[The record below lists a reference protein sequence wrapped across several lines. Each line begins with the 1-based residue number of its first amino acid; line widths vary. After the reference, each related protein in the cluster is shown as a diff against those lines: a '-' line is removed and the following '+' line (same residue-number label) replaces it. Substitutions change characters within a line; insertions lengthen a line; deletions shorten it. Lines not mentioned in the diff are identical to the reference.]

1 MSTPGS
7 KRNAERLRVLPAGI
21 LDAMREPAA
30 VLDTSLRILNAGPA
44 FCRFWGRSPDQ
55 TEGRRLDELTEQLS
69 APTLNEIF
77 APLLGSSAGPD
88 HETPEVAFDLSGS
101 LPMRMSAR
109 RIDAEGNAPG
119 FILLT
124 LADPADGGRTAT
136 VPGNEDERRFRI
148 LADAAF
154 EGIAFTRKGTFVD
167 LNDRLARMLGYR
179 RDELIGSPVA
189 DCVAL
194 EDRSRVTAFMAE
206 GRLEPYEHL
215 ALRKDGTTFPVQIR
229 VRASIIDGR
238 ETRITAIRDITERK
252 KAEEA
257 LALTQF
263 TIDRASL
270 GCSWI
275 RRDGRFFY
283 VNDHICR
290 SLGYSRQELL
300 QMSVMDIDPGFDMQI
315 WDDYWTLLLR
325 DNVRTFETN
334 HQRKDGTI
342 FPVEITANYV
352 AFGGMDYSCA
362 FSTDISERKR
372 VQETLLRSQFS
383 IDRASEAIF
392 WMGREGDFLYVND
405 QACRSLGYTREEL
418 MGLHLWD
425 IDPHFPKE
433 RWQIQWQEMMV
444 AGNRIFETIH
454 RRKDGTDF
462 PVEISSN
469 HIMYNQ
475 TEHHHVAFVRD
486 ISYRKRAEAEQ
497 SKLEAQ
503 LHQAQKMES
512 IGRLAGGVAH
522 DFNNMLG
529 VILGYADLIKA
540 DLATDPPLLKKV
552 LEIEKAAKHSRDIT
566 TQLLAFSRKQ
576 VVSPQVLNLNAR
588 IRDLQKTLARLIGE
602 DIDLQVFAG
611 DGLWTVRFDPIQIE
625 QILINLAV
633 NARDAM
639 PGGGKLTIETVN
651 NRIDE
656 AYCQEHA
663 GFIPG
668 DFVRLSMS
676 DNGSGMEPET
686 LAHVFEPFFTT
697 KEVGKGT
704 GLGLATVYGIVKQ
717 GGGFIN
723 AYSEPGQGTTFTIY
737 LPREDEDGTLVAP
750 SDEVSMAAGK
760 ETVLLVEDDE
770 MVRVMTR
777 TMLERIGY
785 TVLAVSTP
793 EAALAFFEG
802 DGPTADLLM
811 TDVVMPVMNGKELHD
826 RIAAIRPDIKTLF
839 MSGYTA
845 NVIVQH
851 GVLDEGV
858 NFIQKPFS
866 MDHLAR
872 MVRKA
877 LT

>member
-1 MSTPGS
+1 M
-7 KRNAERLRVLPAGI
+7 LH
-21 LDAMREPAA
+21 
-30 VLDTSLRILNAGPA
+30 
-44 FCRFWGRSPDQ
+44 
-55 TEGRRLDELTEQLS
+55 ELTGQMS
-69 APTLNEIF
+69 APTLKEIL
-77 APLLGSSAGPD
+77 APLLESHAGPA
-88 HETPEVAFDLSGS
+88 HERAEVQYDLSGP
-101 LPMRMSAR
+101 LPIRMSAR
-109 RIDAEGNAPG
+109 RIDTEGNAPG
-119 FILLT
+119 LILLT
-124 LADPADGGRTAT
+124 LADLADGDRTAT
-136 VPGNEDERRFRI
+136 VRGNEDERRFRI
-148 LADAAF
+148 LSAAAF
-154 EGIAFTRKGTFVD
+154 EGIAFTRSGVFVD

-179 RDELIGSPVA
+179 RGELIGSPVA
-189 DCVAL
+189 DCVAV
-194 EDRSRVTAFMAE
+194 EDRARVAEVMAE

-215 ALRKDGTTFPVQIR
+215 ALRKDGTTFPVEVR
-229 VRASIIDGR
+229 VRTSLIDDR
-238 ETRITAIRDITERK
+238 ETRIAAIRDITERK
-252 KAEEA
+252 QVEDA
-257 LALTQF
+257 LRLIQF
-263 TIDRASL
+263 TIDRASF

-300 QMSVMDIDPGFDMQI
+300 QMSVVDIDPGFDMQV

-325 DNVRTFETN
+325 ENVRTFETT
-334 HQRKDGTI
+334 HQRKDGTT
-342 FPVEITANYV
+342 FPVEVTANYV
-352 AFGGMDYSCA
+352 AFGGKEYSCA
-362 FSTDISERKR
+362 FSTDISEKKR
-372 VQETLLRSQFS
+372 VQEALLRFQFS
-383 IDRASEAIF
+383 IDRASDAIF

-418 MGLHLWD
+418 MGLRLWD
-425 IDPHFPKE
+425 IDPHFPKA

-462 PVEISSN
+462 PVEVSSN
-469 HIMYNQ
+469 HIMYSE

-486 ISYRKRAEAEQ
+486 ISYRKQAEAEQ

-503 LHQAQKMES
+503 LYQAQKMES

-529 VILGYADLIKA
+529 VILGYADLMKA
-540 DLATDPPLLKKV
+540 DLAKDHPLLKKV
-552 LEIEKAAKHSRDIT
+552 LEIEKAANHSRGIT
-566 TQLLAFSRKQ
+566 TQLLAFSRRQ
-576 VVSPQVLNLNAR
+576 VVSPQVLDLNAR
-588 IRDLQKTLARLIGE
+588 IGDLQKTFARLIGE
-602 DIDLQVFAG
+602 DIDLQVFTG
-611 DGLWTVRFDPIQIE
+611 DGLWTVKFDPTQIE

-639 PGGGKLTIETVN
+639 PAGGRLTIETEN
-651 NRIDE
+651 IHLDE
-656 AYCQEHA
+656 AYCRDHV
-663 GFIPG
+663 GFVPG
-668 DFVRLSMS
+668 DFVRLSVS

-686 LAHVFEPFFTT
+686 LSHVFEPFFTT

-737 LPREDEDGTLVAP
+737 LPRISGGKAISEE
-750 SDEVSMAAGK
+750 SDDVPMAAGTEK
-760 ETVLLVEDDE
+760 VLLVEDDD

-777 TMLERIGY
+777 AMLERIGY
-785 TVLAVSTP
+785 TVQAVSTP
-793 EAALAFFEG
+793 EAALVFFEA
-802 DGPTADLLM
+802 DDTTVDLLM
-811 TDVVMPVMNGKELHD
+811 TDVVMPEMNGKELRN

-858 NFIQKPFS
+858 HFIQKPFS
-866 MDHLAR
+866 MNHLAR

-877 LT
+877 LS